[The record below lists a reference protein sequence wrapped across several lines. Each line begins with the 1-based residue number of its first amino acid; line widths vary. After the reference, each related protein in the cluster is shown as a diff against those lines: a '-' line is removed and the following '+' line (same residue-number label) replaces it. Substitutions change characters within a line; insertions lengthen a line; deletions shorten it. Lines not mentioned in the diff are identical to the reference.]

1 MIVPD
6 YLEKAAEIVAEKMSH
21 DELKERF
28 VWHETQ
34 DRQMAFSNGEP
45 DQVFELLQQAGI
57 NHEFD
62 DPTIAELHIKW
73 LEENAE

>member
-6 YLEKAAEIVAEKMSH
+6 YLEQAAETVAKSMSRE
-21 DELKERF
+21 ELEERF

-34 DRQMAFSNGEP
+34 DRQMAFSNGDP

-57 NHEFD
+57 DQSFD
-62 DPTIAELHIKW
+62 DPDIAALHIEW